1 MIDPITIDFE
11 TDGIV
16 GNPTVRPPKPVSV
29 AIKRPGY
36 KAKFL
41 AWGHPSGNNCTYED
55 ARARLMKVCVEDHKT
70 PLLFQ
75 NAKFDLSVMRD
86 HFGITV
92 DPERVHDSMF
102 LIALHDPYADTF
114 SLKPSAERIL
124 DWPPDEQDAVRDWV
138 LSHVAE
144 ATEKTWGAFISSAP
158 AEIVGPYAIGDVNR
172 TFALWKHLYPTAPRA
187 AYDRE
192 RRLLPIVMESEL
204 RGVKVDHEKLHV
216 DMTLYEASLL
226 ECEKKIREL
235 LKDDNVDVGKPE
247 QLANALES
255 AGMIGEWVKTPT
267 GKRSTSREN
276 LHKAIAHPNMLALLC
291 YRGALSHCLSS
302 FGRPWLEL
310 ASTYNGR
317 MHPDW
322 NQVRQAR
329 GGDTK
334 GTRTGRL
341 SGVKPSF
348 MNMPNEYEIEIPRGL
363 PELPI
368 MRQYLLPDDGYVW
381 LKRDYSQ
388 QELRILAHFSDGR
401 LLQRYQED
409 PTIDAHDETRS
420 LIKEYTGLELPRKH
434 VKIVGF
440 SIIYGSGTYALSQD
454 LGVPPSE
461 GKMIKD
467 AYFTALPEVPDLM
480 KECMK
485 VGRSGGHLTTW
496 GGREYVV
503 EPPAVNKK
511 TGRHMTFEYKLLNYL
526 IQGSAA
532 DCTKEALVRWNA
544 DKGNGQFLV
553 TVHDENDIQAPKETW
568 KQDMKKL
575 KTAMEGIE
583 FDVKMLSDGFVGP
596 SWFNLEKYK

>member
-1 MIDPITIDFE
+1 MIEPTTIDFE

-41 AWGHPSGNNCTYED
+41 SWGHPSGNNCTFEE

-75 NAKFDLSVMRD
+75 NAKFDLSILREY
-86 HFGITV
+86 FGITI

-102 LIALHDPYADTF
+102 LIALHDPYAPTF

-138 LSHVAE
+138 LSHVPG
-144 ATEKTWGAFISSAP
+144 ATEKTWGAYISSAP
-158 AEIVGPYAIGDVNR
+158 ADVVGPYAIGDVNR
-172 TFALWKHLYPTAPRA
+172 TFALWKHLYPTVPRA
-187 AYDRE
+187 AYERE
-192 RRLLPIVMESEL
+192 CKLLPIIMESER
-204 RGVKVDHEKLHV
+204 RGVKVAYEKLAE
-216 DMTLYEASLL
+216 DMTGYEDALL
-226 ECEKKIREL
+226 VCDQKIHKL
-235 LKDDNVDVGKPE
+235 LKDDSVDLGKP
-247 QLANALES
+247 QRLADALER

-276 LHKAIAHPNMLALLC
+276 LQSAVNHPTMLALLG

-310 ASTYNGR
+310 ANEYNGR

-322 NQVRQAR
+322 NQVRQSR
-329 GGDTK
+329 GGDVN

-341 SGVKPSF
+341 SGSKPNF
-348 MNMPNEYEIEIPRGL
+348 QNMPNEYDIAIPKGL

-368 MRQYLLPDDGYVW
+368 MRQYLIPDDGYVW

-388 QELRILAHFSDGR
+388 QELRILAHYSDGR

-409 PTIDAHDETRS
+409 PTIDAHDETKA
-420 LIKEYTGLELPRKH
+420 LIKEYTGLDLPRKY

-440 SIIYGSGTYALSQD
+440 SIIYGSGTFALSQQ

-480 KECMK
+480 KTCMK

-496 GGREYVV
+496 GGREYVA
-503 EPPAVNKK
+503 EPPRIVN
-511 TGRHMTFEYKLLNYL
+511 GRMMDFYYKLLNYL
-526 IQGSAA
+526 IQGSAG
-532 DCTKEALVRWNA
+532 DCTKESLVRWNE
-544 DKGNGQFLV
+544 DKGNGQFLA
-553 TVHDENDIQAPKETW
+553 TVHDENDIQAPKESW

-575 KTAMEGIE
+575 KNAMEGIE

-596 SWFNLEKYK
+596 SWFNLEKCK